1 MEIDYRKESYTLM
14 NKSRIKK
21 ILAISVIIILV
32 GLYLATL
39 ILAIFDPTASFTLF
53 KASLIASIGLPI
65 FVWIIMFLMHLI

>member
-21 ILAISVIIILV
+21 ILAISVIVILV

-39 ILAIFDPTASFTLF
+39 VLAIFDPTASFTLF
-53 KASLIASIGLPI
+53 KASLIASFGLTV